1 MHIDKLGD
9 IVNENNNTYHIT
21 IKMRLVDV
29 TDNTYIDSMSC
40 ALVKTLMIKIL
51 SLKLMIM

>member
-9 IVNENNNTYHIT
+9 IVNENNNSYHIT

-29 TDNTYIDSMSC
+29 KDNTYIDSMSC

>member
-9 IVNENNNTYHIT
+9 MVNENNNTYHIT
-21 IKMRLVDV
+21 IKMRPVDV
-29 TDNTYIDSMSC
+29 KDNTYIDSVSC

>member
-9 IVNENNNTYHIT
+9 MVNENNTYHIT
-21 IKMRLVDV
+21 IKMRPVDV
-29 TDNTYIDSMSC
+29 KDNTYIDSMSC